1 MNPNKLRGRF
11 DVSVDGKTIP
21 VLVNM
26 NSLRLLTENEE
37 IGLSDFDKEIQ
48 KNPLSFVPRLLYWGA
63 VNMAQRAGKTAKS
76 LPNFDVFAAHICED
90 EDQFTAYSEQI
101 VQVFGGAT
109 EGKEEKTQDSGN

>member
-63 VNMAQRAGKTAKS
+63 VNMAQRAVAGALPRPGGPYPINLVLDFRS
-76 LPNFDVFAAHICED
+76 LVFLIGAAVPSAQKALLSD
-90 EDQFTAYSEQI
+90 
-101 VQVFGGAT
+101 
-109 EGKEEKTQDSGN
+109 